1 MHRTTCCIVGGGPAG
16 VMLGYLLARAGVD
29 VTVLEKHA
37 DFFRDF
43 RGDTIHSSTLEVMYE
58 LGILDDFL
66 KVPHQEQT
74 QFFFQF
80 GDKRVPGPDLRMLPV
95 HCKFVAFMPQWDFL
109 DFIVGRAKAYP
120 AFHLIMEAEV
130 TDLVRDDN
138 RVTGV
143 IAQTPEGP
151 LTVHA
156 DLVVGCDGRHSTVR
170 AKAGLKGIDIG
181 APIDVLWMRVS
192 RKETDSQQLLGALVD
207 GRFMVMINRDKY
219 WQCAYII
226 PKGDF
231 ESVQARGIESFRNDV
246 LAVAPYLGDRVNELR
261 TWDDIKL
268 LTVVVDRLKQWW
280 QPGLLCIGDSAHA
293 MSPVGGIG
301 INLAIQDAVAAANML
316 WAPLRERRLIA
327 PQLAALQYRR
337 EPPTRQTQ
345 ALQVFIQ
352 DRIINAIRTK
362 RTGRF
367 LATAGLLLRI
377 LPVLRSQ
384 LARFIGVGFLPE
396 HVESPEIDASKRLT
410 A

>member
-1 MHRTTCCIVGGGPAG
+1 
-16 VMLGYLLARAGVD
+16 MLGYLLARAGVD

-66 KVPHQEQT
+66 KVPHQEQQ
-74 QFFFQF
+74 QFAFQF
-80 GDKRVPGPDLRMLPV
+80 GDERIPGPDLRMLDV
-95 HCKFVAFMPQWDFL
+95 RCKFIAFMPQWDFL
-109 DFIVGRAKAYP
+109 DFIVSKAKAYP
-120 AFHLIMEAEV
+120 AFHLIMQADV
-130 TDLVRDDN
+130 TDLVRDGN
-138 RVTGV
+138 RVTGAV
-143 IAQTPEGP
+143 AQTPEGS
-151 LTVHA
+151 LTIHA
-156 DLVVGCDGRHSTVR
+156 DLVVGCDGRHSIVR
-170 AKAGLKGIDIG
+170 EKAGLTVMDIG

-207 GRFMVMINRDKY
+207 GRFMVLINRDKY

-226 PKGDF
+226 PKGDL

-261 TWDDIKL
+261 SWDDVKL
-268 LTVVVDRLKQWW
+268 LTVVVDRLTQWW

-301 INLAIQDAVAAANML
+301 INLAVQDAVAAANML

-327 PQLAALQYRR
+327 PQLAAVQYRR
-337 EPPTRQTQ
+337 ESPTRQTQ

-352 DRIINAIRTK
+352 DRIITAIRTK
-362 RTGRF
+362 QTGGF
-367 LATAGLLLRI
+367 FTMLGLLFRMFPFLRAQ
-377 LPVLRSQ
+377 P
-384 LARFIGVGFLPE
+384 ARFIGVGFQPE
-396 HVESPEIDASKRLT
+396 HVESPDIDASKRLT